1 MTMKWHN
8 HESYKYTLLEF
19 AAALE
24 KGETVKAY
32 RIRVANP
39 DLSVSFA
46 KIERSIFHKGYADL
60 HQVVN
65 Q

>member
-1 MTMKWHN
+1 MKWHN
-8 HESYKYTLLEF
+8 EESYRYTLLEF

-24 KGETVKAY
+24 AGETVKAY

-39 DLSVSFA
+39 EMSPAFA
-46 KIERSIFHKGYADL
+46 KIERTIFMRGYADL
-60 HQVVN
+60 HEVVN